1 MPVEESKQNDAML
14 SSKDN
19 NKSDFKHYFIR
30 TQIAPIVYFAEYF
43 GTLCIYFE
51 VHILQSIITKKD
63 ELPSHRK

>member
-43 GTLCIYFE
+43 GTLCIYF
-51 VHILQSIITKKD
+51 VIID
-63 ELPSHRK
+63 WSM